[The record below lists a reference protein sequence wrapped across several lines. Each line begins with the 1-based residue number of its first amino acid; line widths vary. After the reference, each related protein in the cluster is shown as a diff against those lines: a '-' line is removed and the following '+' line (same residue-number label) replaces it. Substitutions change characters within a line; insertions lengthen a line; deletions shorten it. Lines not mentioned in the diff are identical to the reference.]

1 MSPLLILIVLL
12 ALGIAGLVG
21 LGLALEMQR
30 SPVTETEREEAPGR
44 MAALSA
50 GATHVVESGPEGAP
64 PVVLIHGL
72 GTPAQAWGP
81 LAQRLNGAGYR
92 TVAFD
97 LYGRGLS
104 DRPARP
110 HDVRLYAR
118 QVTDLLDEA
127 GIDAPVPLV
136 GFSMGAIVATEVAA
150 AHPERVSGIALLAPA
165 GLAQGPTG
173 FAALCARLPVIG
185 DALWSIRAGEAL
197 RAGARA
203 EAKDPRCEIED
214 FTKVMW
220 RETNRRGYLPAL
232 LSAIRNTLGV
242 VQDSTH
248 RALGHAGLPVLAL
261 WGVDDEIV
269 PITSMGRLGN
279 ANPEAENHALPG
291 AGHGLPYTH
300 ADAVSGHLTGWL
312 GRLDQPAARSA

>member
-12 ALGIAGLVG
+12 ALGIGGLVG
-21 LGLALEMQR
+21 LGLVLELQR
-30 SPVTETEREEAPGR
+30 APVPEAERDEAPGR
-44 MAALSA
+44 MAELSA
-50 GATHVVESGPEGAP
+50 GRTHVVESGPAGGQ

-72 GTPAQAWGP
+72 STPSQVWGP
-81 LAQRLNGAGYR
+81 LAQRLNAAGYR
-92 TVAFD
+92 TLAFD

-104 DRPARP
+104 DRPERP
-110 HDVRLYAR
+110 HEPRLYIR

-127 GIDAPVPLV
+127 GIEGEVPLV
-136 GFSMGAIVATEVAA
+136 GFSMGGIVATELAS
-150 AHPERVSGIALLAPA
+150 AHPERVSGLALIAPA

-197 RAGARA
+197 RAGART

-214 FTKVMW
+214 LTKIMW
-220 RETNRRGYLPAL
+220 RETNRRGTLPAL
-232 LSAIRNTLGV
+232 LSSIRKTLGA

-300 ADAVSGHLTGWL
+300 AETVAGHLTDWL
-312 GRLDQPAARSA
+312 GRLTAPPAKSA